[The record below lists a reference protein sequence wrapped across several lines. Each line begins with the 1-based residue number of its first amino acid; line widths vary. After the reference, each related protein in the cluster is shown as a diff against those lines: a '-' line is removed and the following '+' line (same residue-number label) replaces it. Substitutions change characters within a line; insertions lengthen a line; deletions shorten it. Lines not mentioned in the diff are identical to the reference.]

1 MKKHQSVRTALDPM
15 ARANRLCQIGFCLG
29 LGSLIMVY
37 IFLFF
42 IDFALDTMEG
52 KDALYVSM
60 FFLLLAI
67 GAMHYWWMQLRRHE
81 PDYCAGKRTGFTYLR
96 GVAATLSVVG
106 TGCLTV
112 SLLLF
117 FLNGRRYRLHSVVL
131 TENIG
136 LVALYI
142 GFFAYLTLHALDVRA
157 LKRAK
162 SESALQSAEI

>member
-1 MKKHQSVRTALDPM
+1 MKKHKTKNQATDPM
-15 ARANRLCQIGFCLG
+15 NRATHLCQIGFCLG
-29 LGSLIMVY
+29 LGSLVMVY

-60 FFLLLAI
+60 FFILLAI
-67 GAMHYWWMQLRRHE
+67 GTMHYWWMQLRRFE
-81 PDYCAGKRTGFTYLR
+81 PTYCARKRTLFTYLR
-96 GVAATLSVVG
+96 GVAATLSVGG
-106 TGCLTV
+106 TGCLIV

-117 FLNGRRYRLHSVVL
+117 LLNGRRYRLHAVVL

-136 LVALYI
+136 MIALYI

-157 LKRAK
+157 LKQTK
-162 SESALQSAEI
+162 AERTTQTTAS